1 MLLLGP
7 REVLILL
14 LLLMVPGNKTFGI
27 IGIRILCVFTFYF
40 LFFLLTVLSYFVIS
54 SCLIYVPLIIIIFFL
69 RLSVHNFDLS
79 HYAFL
84 FFFFSNAIL
93 FFFFFL
99 FFCGFVLNLSRLF
112 WDFFWNIYCWV
123 LIDLIL
129 INVWGF

>member
-79 HYAFL
+79 HYAF
-84 FFFFSNAIL
+84 FFFFNAIL
-93 FFFFFL
+93 CFFFFG
-99 FFCGFVLNLSRLF
+99 GFVLNLSRIF
-112 WDFFWNIYCWV
+112 WDFFGNIYCWV

>member
-79 HYAFL
+79 HYAF
-84 FFFFSNAIL
+84 FFNAIL
-93 FFFFFL
+93 FF

-112 WDFFWNIYCWV
+112 WDIFWNIYCWV

>member
-84 FFFFSNAIL
+84 FFFFLTQSS
-93 FFFFFL
+93 FFFFFSFFVGL
-99 FFCGFVLNLSRLF
+99 F
-112 WDFFWNIYCWV
+112 
-123 LIDLIL
+123 
-129 INVWGF
+129 